1 MHYTVAMKN
10 TFILQIEAFPSDVI
24 GHLFSHLILV
34 RVVACAV
41 TETKCPL
48 LTALFSLLSLSLLS
62 LSPPG
67 YFSPRRGYRRVPK
80 FCMGF

>member
-1 MHYTVAMKN
+1 MGCLYLDNNGGGAEK
-10 TFILQIEAFPSDVI
+10 
-24 GHLFSHLILV
+24 ILV

-48 LTALFSLLSLSLLS
+48 LMAFFSLLSSLSLS